1 MNNKIIV
8 PLLCVAFVVLSA
20 FYIKE
25 KIDESVQDKTTH
37 IIESSNTRDR
47 NDISERIFISG
58 VIAAVLIGSYTA
70 LIINHPE
77 LDKKQIARNFRDM
90 LRDIEDEDLKH
101 DLLGILLPYGPCE
114 L

>member
-1 MNNKIIV
+1 MNNKIVV

-37 IIESSNTRDR
+37 IIESSNLHNR
-47 NDISERIFISG
+47 NEISERIFISG
-58 VIAAVLIGSYTA
+58 MIAAVLIGSYTA

-77 LDKKQIARNFRDM
+77 LDKKKIAKNFMEM
-90 LRDIEDEDLKH
+90 LREIEDEDLKN
-101 DLLGILLPYGPCE
+101 DILGILLPYGPCE